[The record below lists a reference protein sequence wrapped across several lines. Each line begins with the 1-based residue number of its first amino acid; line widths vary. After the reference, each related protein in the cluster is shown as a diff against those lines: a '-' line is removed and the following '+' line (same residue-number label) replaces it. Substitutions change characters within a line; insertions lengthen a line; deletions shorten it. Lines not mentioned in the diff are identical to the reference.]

1 MIGLTIITLGIY
13 GLVWS
18 YKTFQEMKDY
28 SGEGVGGLVGLL
40 LGFVPFVTL
49 FLLPSEVKGL
59 YDRDAHASPV
69 SPTTGLWVL
78 VPFVGGLVWLFK
90 VQGALSDYWRSHG
103 AS

>member
-1 MIGLTIITLGIY
+1 
-13 GLVWS
+13 
-18 YKTFQEMKDY
+18 MKDY

-59 YDRDAHASPV
+59 YDRDAQASPV

-78 VPFVGGLVWLFK
+78 VPLVGGLVWLFK